1 MLNDAK
7 MIKKYLAPSPAM
19 SKGRL
24 TKQQANVRS
33 TRPKDKTKQQMEEET
48 STSDA
53 VPPDKDVGV
62 IPTDEQASNVF
73 CCAALADATEGTL
86 YTDMTG
92 SFPVQ
97 SLKGMHAFFV
107 AYDYD
112 TNMIFAIPTKDLKDE
127 TIITAFEQVFNELEE
142 KGHTPKFNVTDNQAT
157 KPIKAFLKSNYCKCQ
172 FF

>member
-1 MLNDAK
+1 
-7 MIKKYLAPSPAM
+7 M
-19 SKGRL
+19 SS
-24 TKQQANVRS
+24 NE
-33 TRPKDKTKQQMEEET
+33 P
-48 STSDA
+48 
-53 VPPDKDVGV
+53 VPPDTDVDV
-62 IPTDEQASNVF
+62 IPTDDQASNVF

-97 SLKGMHAFFV
+97 SLEGMHAFFV

-142 KGHTPKFNVTDNQAT
+142 KGYKPKFNVTDNQAA
-157 KPIKAFLKSNYCKCQ
+157 KPIKAFLKSKECKW
-172 FF
+172 